1 MENAKQIALR
11 ALTGAFIERDPSVVE
26 RYFVE
31 DYVQHNPAILT
42 DGRLF
47 PAS

>member
-11 ALTGAFIERDPSVVE
+11 ALTGAFIERDPNVVE
-26 RYFVE
+26 RYFAE
-31 DYVQHNPAILT
+31 DYVQHNPRFLT
-42 DGRLF
+42 DGQLF